1 MTIEEFATRHRVR
14 PRRDTC
20 NEEIIPGRPHK
31 AARQEDRSH
40 VYDHGD
46 GQHFGLALMLDNSRK
61 WTFAKQ
67 RLARLFSREEARRM
81 GLDLDELA
89 AVKAVVIRKSADAAV
104 IKPLERDL
112 GGIKRTLN
120 ELEITRLVQQHG
132 NRMFPSVLSPDEL
145 KYLEEIS
152 SQILQARVERI
163 SRQTVL
169 GKLRSVA
176 VGR

>member
-1 MTIEEFATRHRVR
+1 MTIEEFATRPRVR

-67 RLARLFSREEARRM
+67 RLARLGFVVKQDGEGEGTLLFDPTEEA
-81 GLDLDELA
+81 
-89 AVKAVVIRKSADAAV
+89 
-104 IKPLERDL
+104 
-112 GGIKRTLN
+112 
-120 ELEITRLVQQHG
+120 
-132 NRMFPSVLSPDEL
+132 
-145 KYLEEIS
+145 
-152 SQILQARVERI
+152 QARAALKEAGVKRRKVVSEAVAARSAERLK
-163 SRQTVL
+163 RMRAAEQ
-169 GKLRSVA
+169 GHQGAPEPRE
-176 VGR
+176 GRRAS

>member
-67 RLARLFSREEARRM
+67 RLARLGFVVKQDGEGEGTLLFDPTEEAQAALYRSLRRVHAK
-81 GLDLDELA
+81 DLAD
-89 AVKAVVIRKSADAAV
+89 VKSGKL
-104 IKPLERDL
+104 P
-112 GGIKRTLN
+112 KRTIRLCKQAAAK
-120 ELEITRLVQQHG
+120 ERRRWKTTR
-132 NRMFPSVLSPDEL
+132 
-145 KYLEEIS
+145 Y
-152 SQILQARVERI
+152 
-163 SRQTVL
+163 SRS
-169 GKLRSVA
+169 GS
-176 VGR
+176 